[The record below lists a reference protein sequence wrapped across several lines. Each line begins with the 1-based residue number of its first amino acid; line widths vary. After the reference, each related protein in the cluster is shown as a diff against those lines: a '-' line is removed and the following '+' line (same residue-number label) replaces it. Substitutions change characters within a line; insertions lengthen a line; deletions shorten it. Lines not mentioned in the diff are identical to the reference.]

1 MMRRWMRGI
10 GIGCLLLAQ
19 AGGVVSPVPGAPAA
33 PGASP
38 ARTPPLE
45 VSGVTLRIRH
55 RVFEKFA
62 DERRVRPREVFQIG
76 DTDYSAQI
84 VRFVPDFAMNLKT
97 GKIAT
102 RTPLPNNP
110 AFQIIVKEKHVPQ
123 DTTWAFLNSP
133 PHFARKSMLAFQIL
147 RIEFTNHEPVV
158 RPDSAGVSP
167 ASSAAR
173 TPAAPQTPAPPA
185 GKK

>member
-1 MMRRWMRGI
+1 M
-10 GIGCLLLAQ
+10 
-19 AGGVVSPVPGAPAA
+19 
-33 PGASP
+33 
-38 ARTPPLE
+38 
-45 VSGVTLRIRH
+45 
-55 RVFEKFA
+55 
-62 DERRVRPREVFQIG
+62 DERQVRPREVFQVG

-147 RIEFTNHEPVV
+147 RIDFKNHEPVV
-158 RPDSAGVSP
+158 RQDSVAVSP
-167 ASSAAR
+167 AASAAKGA
-173 TPAAPQTPAPPA
+173 TAPASPATPPA